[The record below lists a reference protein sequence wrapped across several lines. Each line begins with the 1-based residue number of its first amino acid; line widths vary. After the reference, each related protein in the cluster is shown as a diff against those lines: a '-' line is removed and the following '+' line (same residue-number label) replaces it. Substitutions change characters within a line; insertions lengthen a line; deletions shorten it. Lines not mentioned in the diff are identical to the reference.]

1 MPLRLDE
8 ARPPGAPSE
17 GDVLERALAALV
29 AHRAVERVVHEQELD
44 DRVLRLLH
52 AVRGRVHHHAVAHRR
67 GARGLQLGN
76 ALDLDEAHAAGAH
89 GLAQLGLVTEVGDLD
104 VALLGG
110 VHQHRALGR
119 AHLLAVDLEGDP
131 GLLGAGHY
139 TCPASGTEA
148 SSGAPSGSSSWRSR
162 RARAVSMCIS
172 NSARKCFSI
181 DDTGIAIES
190 PSTHRQLPM
199 MLPWTCSRM
208 SRSIGVPSP

>member
-1 MPLRLDE
+1 M
-8 ARPPGAPSE
+8 
-17 GDVLERALAALV
+17 
-29 AHRAVERVVHEQELD
+29 VHEQELD
-44 DRVLRLLH
+44 NRVLRVPH
-52 AVRGRVHHHAVAHRR
+52 AVGRGDHDHPVANGR
-67 GARGLQLGN
+67 GARGLELRDS
-76 ALDLDEAHAAGAH
+76 LDLDEAHGARADR
-89 GLAQLGLVTEVGDLD
+89 LPELRLVTEVRDLD

-131 GLLGAGHY
+131 ALLGAGHY
-139 TCPASGTEA
+139 TCPASGTDA

-172 NSARKCFSI
+172 NSGRKCFSI

-199 MLPWTCSRM
+199 MLPWTWSRM
-208 SRSIGVPSP
+208 SRSIGVPSPSSIRSSIFTVQFVPSRHGTHFPHDSCR